1 MNNEKIGFIGT
12 GNMATAL
19 INGIIRSGKNASDLI
34 IYDID
39 DEKTEKFIELGL
51 TKAISIADL
60 SKNADIVF
68 FTIKPQVFDDV
79 VPMIVS
85 DINKLYVS
93 IAAGISISYLQ
104 NNLGEDTQIVRV
116 MPNTPL
122 LIGKGATAI
131 SYSSKVSNAHKNAIE
146 DIFNNLGVTAI
157 LSEDKMNEII
167 SVNGSSPAYIYYF
180 ADLVIKKA
188 TEMGIDESV
197 AKTLFCNTLIGS
209 AQMILDSKDSPKELI
224 DKVTSKGGTTIKA
237 MEVFYNNNLEKIVS

>member
-131 SYSSKVSNAHKNAIE
+131 SYSS
-146 DIFNNLGVTAI
+146 
-157 LSEDKMNEII
+157 
-167 SVNGSSPAYIYYF
+167 
-180 ADLVIKKA
+180 
-188 TEMGIDESV
+188 
-197 AKTLFCNTLIGS
+197 
-209 AQMILDSKDSPKELI
+209 
-224 DKVTSKGGTTIKA
+224 
-237 MEVFYNNNLEKIVS
+237 